1 MAPLLHLRVPGAQ
14 PPEGANHLKDK
25 DKDKDK
31 NPVTRAVEETGE
43 TADATVKEAGKF
55 AGDTMTTA
63 GKTVQSG
70 ERAVTGV
77 ATEGIRDVDKIGS
90 EAGGLAKKG
99 AENIAATPHDLAK
112 SAWTGKPESEKDK
125 KK

>member
-1 MAPLLHLRVPGAQ
+1 M
-14 PPEGANHLKDK
+14 DK
-25 DKDKDK
+25 DKDKE
-31 NPVTRAVEETGE
+31 NPVERAVKAGGD
-43 TADATVKEAGKF
+43 TADTTVKEAGKL

-63 GKTVQSG
+63 GKTVESG

-77 ATEGIRDVDKIGS
+77 TTEGIRDVGKISG

-99 AENIAATPHDLAK
+99 AENIAATPHDVAK